1 MEATVSATVVLHP
14 LPPRPE
20 RILHVGYRLDQS
32 SIAETMKT
40 ILGEDVWSR
49 RKSDIFTAVIYV
61 GGCHQYYGQKHTPT
75 PQENEA
81 WNWFVHRRSQK
92 KTGYIRSLYMHT
104 EGKKNQVLIV
114 IAQGDVDGHP
124 FYITFVGDTN
134 MAPINIKAHCNAGKF
149 GAPINTERIEAMF
162 ESYVA

>member
-1 MEATVSATVVLHP
+1 MEASSSVVTKVAF
-14 LPPRPE
+14 PPRPE
-20 RILHVGYRLDQS
+20 RIIHVGYRLDQS
-32 SIAETMKT
+32 SIAETMIT
-40 ILGEDVWSR
+40 ILGFDVWDR

-61 GGCHQYYGQKHTPT
+61 GGSRYQYGKHVVCPK
-75 PQENEA
+75 ENEA
-81 WNWFVHRRSQK
+81 WQWFTHRRGQK
-92 KTGYIRSLYMHT
+92 KTGYIRSVYMHT

-134 MAPINIKAHCNAGKF
+134 MAPINIKSHCNSGKF
-149 GAPINTERIEAMF
+149 GAPINSERIEAVF